1 MFERDSF
8 PSRGFFVKEESISRL
23 TRGRMSKSSTFSN
36 CQKLLVLL
44 VSPSANFSALYTIA
58 PRVACIYTYGDILLG
73 GQDGERKRERGR
85 KGRERSERNTGMKGH
100 QRESDEGG
108 DVVSPGIG
116 CPVIESLISL
126 RSPGRGTL

>member
-1 MFERDSF
+1 
-8 PSRGFFVKEESISRL
+8 
-23 TRGRMSKSSTFSN
+23 MSKSSTFSN

-44 VSPSANFSALYTIA
+44 VSPSANFSAFIRSRLVSHVYT
-58 PRVACIYTYGDILLG
+58 PTGIYFL
-73 GQDGERKRERGR
+73 EARMERERERGGR
-85 KGRERSERNTGMKGH
+85 KGRERNERNTGMKGH